1 MNVSEIEKPL
11 FKFRT
16 FIVLSLSLIADVID
30 FVGGPILGIPP
41 IGDIPNAIITGIL
54 YGLTGSKKSGAINS
68 IKFIP
73 FIGDFVPVYTL
84 TSLMWIYTESRKR
97 IVMKPEYVQ
106 A

>member
-1 MNVSEIEKPL
+1 MQISEIEKPL

-16 FIVLSLSLIADVID
+16 SIVLSLSIMADVLD

-54 YGLTGSKKSGAINS
+54 YILTGSKKSAAINS

-73 FIGDFVPVYTL
+73 FIGDFIPVYTL
-84 TSLMWIYTESRKR
+84 SSIMWVYMESRKR
-97 IVMKPEYVQ
+97 MVIKTEHLQV
-106 A
+106 

>member
-16 FIVLSLSLIADVID
+16 FIVLSLSIIADVID

-54 YGLTGSKKSGAINS
+54 YGLTGSKKSAAINS

-84 TSLMWIYTESRKR
+84 SSLMWIYMESRKR
-97 IVMKPEYVQ
+97 IVVKTEYLQ